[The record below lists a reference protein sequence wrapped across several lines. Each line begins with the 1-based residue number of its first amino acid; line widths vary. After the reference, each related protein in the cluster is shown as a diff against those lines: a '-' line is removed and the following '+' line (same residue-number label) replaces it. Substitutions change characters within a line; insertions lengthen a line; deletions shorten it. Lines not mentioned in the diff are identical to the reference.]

1 MAKISGPLAGAM
13 RGKVGQVVAAK
24 TVTGETAIRA
34 YQPQVKNPR
43 TARQISARD
52 RLSVVSYV
60 ASCLSTAI
68 GIGYAKAVQGMG
80 MYARNMWIRDF
91 LKEYSAIANDG
102 NEISGLEWPE
112 IAVSKKAGIGIKP
125 TVVITAGQ
133 GGEPATARV
142 TNASDVE
149 VNTAVET
156 LGIVLVMPRSDGS
169 TINGEAFIVQSTQ
182 MTGIELPAMA
192 ASMPCLAFFKKVPNT
207 GTQIQTETTPWKY
220 PSDTSETTYVGSVP
234 A

>member
-24 TVTGETAIRA
+24 TVTGDTAIRA

-52 RLSVVSYV
+52 RLSVVSNV
-60 ASCLSTAI
+60 ASCLATAI

-80 MYARNMWIRDF
+80 MYARNAWLRDY
-91 LKEYSAIANDG
+91 LKKYTVIANDG
-102 NEISGLEWPE
+102 REVTQLVWAE
-112 IAVSKKAGIGIKP
+112 IAVSKKVGINVKP
-125 TVVITAGQ
+125 SVVITPGS
-133 GGEPATARV
+133 GSNPTTARV
-142 TNASDVE
+142 TNAGDVE
-149 VNTAVET
+149 VNSAEET
-156 LGIVLVMPRSDGS
+156 LGVVLVIPRSDGTS
-169 TINGEAFIVQSTQ
+169 ITGGAIVVQSTD
-182 MTGIELPAMA
+182 MSSIEIPAIA
-192 ASMPCLAFFKKVPNT
+192 AGLPCLAFFKKVPNT
-207 GTQIQTETTPWKY
+207 GTQIPTTTTPWKY